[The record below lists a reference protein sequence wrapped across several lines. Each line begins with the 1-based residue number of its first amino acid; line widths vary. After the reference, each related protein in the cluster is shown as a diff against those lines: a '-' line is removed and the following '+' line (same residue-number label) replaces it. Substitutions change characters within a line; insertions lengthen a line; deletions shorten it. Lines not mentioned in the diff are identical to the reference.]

1 MANKR
6 LSMRKIKEVLRLHFE
21 SGLGQRPI
29 GRCLGLS
36 RTTVGD
42 YLRQAKE
49 AGLVWPLSDE
59 LTDQQLYNQLFPPS
73 VSIKARPVP
82 DYAYLHLELKR
93 KGVTLML
100 LWEEYQTGDPQAYR
114 YSQFC
119 DLYRRWTRKLK
130 LSMRQIHR
138 AGEKLFVDYAGHT
151 LSIVNPHTGE
161 IRTAQIF
168 VAVLG
173 ASNYTFAEATWS
185 QSLSDWLGSHCRAFS
200 FYGGVPEIV
209 VPDNLKSAVKKP
221 CRYDPDLNPSYQDL
235 AEHYGT
241 AIIPARV
248 RKPKDKSKAEVG
260 VQIVERWIL
269 ARLRNQT
276 FFSLTEANTAISK
289 LLTDLNSRPFKKL
302 PGCRREAFESL
313 DQPVLRSLPTEP
325 YEFAQWKKV
334 RVSPDYHVEIE
345 GHYYSV
351 PHQLCGQQLDARIT
365 ADCIECFQQRKRISS
380 HVRSFQ
386 KGQHTTVVAHMPK
399 GHQEYAEWTPERLIR
414 WAAQTG
420 TKTATVTEAILASR
434 EHAQQAFRSAI
445 GLISLGKVYSPERLE
460 AACDLALEGQA
471 MSYKSVKSILKTGL
485 DQQPRQQSLPLTEPI
500 NHDNIR
506 GSHYYHDKGGDPC
519 STIQR

>member
-1 MANKR
+1 
-6 LSMRKIKEVLRLHFE
+6 MRKIKEVLRLHFE

-36 RTTVGD
+36 RTIVGD
-42 YLRQAKE
+42 YLRRAKE
-49 AGLVWPLSDE
+49 TDLVWPLPE
-59 LTDQQLYNQLFPPS
+59 ALTDQQLYHQLFPPAVP
-73 VSIKARPVP
+73 VSLTGRSVP
-82 DYAYLHLELKR
+82 DYAYLHTELKR

-100 LWEEYQTGDPQAYR
+100 LWEEYQSDNQQAYR

-119 DLYRRWTRKLK
+119 DLYRRWARKLK
-130 LSMRQIHR
+130 LSMRQIHK

-151 LSIVNPHTGE
+151 LPIVNPRTGE
-161 IRTAQIF
+161 IKDAQIF

-185 QSLSDWLGSHCRAFS
+185 QNLSDWLGSHCRAFD

-209 VPDNLKSAVKKP
+209 VPDNLKSAVTKP

-241 AIIPARV
+241 AVIPARV
-248 RKPKDKSKAEVG
+248 RKPKDKSKAEVA

-276 FFSLTEANTAISK
+276 FFSLAEANTAISK

-302 PGCRREAFESL
+302 PGSRKEAFVSL
-313 DQPVLRSLPTEP
+313 DQPVLRPLPRDP

-334 RVSPDYHVEIE
+334 RVNINYHVEIE

-351 PHQLCGQQLDARIT
+351 PHQLCGQQLNARMT
-365 ADCIECFQQRKRISS
+365 ADCIECFQQQKRVSS
-380 HVRSFQ
+380 HIRSLL
-386 KGQHTTVVAHMPK
+386 KGSYTTVADHMPK
-399 GHQEYAEWTPERLIR
+399 GHREYADWTPERLIR

-420 TKTATVTEAILASR
+420 PKTATITEAILASR
-434 EHAQQAFRSAI
+434 QHAQQAFRSAM
-445 GLISLGKVYSPERLE
+445 GLIQLGKVYSQKRLE
-460 AACDLALEGQA
+460 AACGLALDGQA

-485 DQQPRQQSLPLTEPI
+485 DQQPRQQNLPITNPI
-500 NHDNIR
+500 NHNNIR
-506 GSHYYHDKGGDPC
+506 GGQYYH
-519 STIQR
+519 